1 MPIVSIESLTTED
14 LIIWV
19 MVMDNGALEAHG
31 VAFTHQAVASC
42 VPEEVV
48 EVVWGRNAVR
58 IVALLELDVA
68 ELTAMLFVEFGPNFD
83 LTPNDLQRDG
93 PVKDVFAE
101 VVRSVGAD
109 PRLVQV

>member
-19 MVMDNGALEAHG
+19 MDNSSLEYEG
-31 VAFTHQAVASC
+31 VAFTHLAVVSC
-42 VPEEVV
+42 VPA
-48 EVVWGRNAVR
+48 W
-58 IVALLELDVA
+58 ILALLELDVA
-68 ELTAMLFVEFGPNFD
+68 ELTASLFGEFGPNFD

-93 PVKDVFAE
+93 PVKDVFVA

>member
-1 MPIVSIESLTTED
+1 MSIESLTTED

-19 MVMDNGALEAHG
+19 MVMDNGSLEYEG
-31 VAFTHQAVASC
+31 VAFTHQAVVSC
-42 VPEEVV
+42 VPA
-48 EVVWGRNAVR
+48 W

-68 ELTAMLFVEFGPNFD
+68 ELTALLFGEFGPNFD

>member
-1 MPIVSIESLTTED
+1 MSIESLTTED

-19 MVMDNGALEAHG
+19 MVMDDGSLEYEG
-31 VAFTHQAVASC
+31 VAFTHQAVVSC
-42 VPEEVV
+42 VPA
-48 EVVWGRNAVR
+48 W

-83 LTPNDLQRDG
+83 LMPNDLQRDG

-101 VVRSVGAD
+101 VVKSVGAD

>member
-19 MVMDNGALEAHG
+19 MVMDNGSLEYEG
-31 VAFTHQAVASC
+31 VAFTHQAVVSC
-42 VPEEVV
+42 VPA
-48 EVVWGRNAVR
+48 W

-68 ELTAMLFVEFGPNFD
+68 ELTALLFGEFGPNFD
-83 LTPNDLQRDG
+83 LTPSDLQRDG
-93 PVKDVFAE
+93 PVKDVFVE

>member
-1 MPIVSIESLTTED
+1 
-14 LIIWV
+14 
-19 MVMDNGALEAHG
+19 MVMDNGSLEYEG
-31 VAFTHQAVASC
+31 VAFTHQAVVSC
-42 VPEEVV
+42 VPA
-48 EVVWGRNAVR
+48 W

-93 PVKDVFAE
+93 PAVKDVFAE